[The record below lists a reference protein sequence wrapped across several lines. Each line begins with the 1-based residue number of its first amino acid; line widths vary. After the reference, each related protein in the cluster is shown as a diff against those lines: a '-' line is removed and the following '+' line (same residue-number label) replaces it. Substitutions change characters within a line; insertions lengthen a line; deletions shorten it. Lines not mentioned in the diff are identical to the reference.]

1 MRLPLRAV
9 GTGAESALV
18 LLVDD
23 EPEIRAATRDLLTD
37 LGHRVIEA
45 GDADE
50 AMSLAQLPEIDWV
63 VSDINLGAGMTGV
76 ELCGHLADHRAG
88 LRLALTTA
96 LPAGDGLR
104 GKGAA
109 RWPVLAKPVARE
121 DLSALLG
128 AEA

>member
-1 MRLPLRAV
+1 M
-9 GTGAESALV
+9 

-23 EPEIRAATRDLLTD
+23 EPEIRATTRDLLTD

-50 AMSLAQLPEIDWV
+50 ALSLAALPEIDWV
-63 VSDINLGAGMTGV
+63 VSDINLGRGMTGV
-76 ELCGHLADHRAG
+76 DLCGQLAADRHD

-96 LPAGDGLR
+96 LPPGDRLR

-109 RWPVLAKPVARE
+109 RWPVLPKPVALA
-121 DLSALLG
+121 DLTNLLG
-128 AEA
+128 AET